1 MLQPQGSQQP
11 AARSLQPAIQ
21 SAPPIAM
28 HGGPPN
34 MMRPQGS
41 WIPERARNNAPPGA
55 GGGHS
60 SVVGGPSTS
69 IPTTNNI
76 LNAEAIAAP
85 AIRSTARHGVAAYPA
100 LPTPTSLRL
109 GALQQ
114 QQQQQ
119 LHPPH
124 PPLQTSGNPNAG
136 FPNSPSPYGYRNPI
150 TPVPSPL
157 PILGSGTGVSDKA
170 KFMSKMSEIYD
181 RATSHKNCVSIEEV
195 DRRIKEATNGMQ
207 QETLALRKEVS
218 ALRKLMVRKERSVE
232 IGDGDGDGDVTM
244 ESVLP
249 PTAADGEGP
258 AATLKGPVLPELP
271 RVEPP
276 TPQSERPSVAVPDAL
291 AASING
297 RVVVSE
303 KGKGKERDSPKDMIS
318 DKETPPK

>member
-1 MLQPQGSQQP
+1 
-11 AARSLQPAIQ
+11 
-21 SAPPIAM
+21 
-28 HGGPPN
+28 
-34 MMRPQGS
+34 
-41 WIPERARNNAPPGA
+41 
-55 GGGHS
+55 
-60 SVVGGPSTS
+60 
-69 IPTTNNI
+69 
-76 LNAEAIAAP
+76 
-85 AIRSTARHGVAAYPA
+85 
-100 LPTPTSLRL
+100 
-109 GALQQ
+109 
-114 QQQQQ
+114 
-119 LHPPH
+119 
-124 PPLQTSGNPNAG
+124 
-136 FPNSPSPYGYRNPI
+136 
-150 TPVPSPL
+150 
-157 PILGSGTGVSDKA
+157 
-170 KFMSKMSEIYD
+170 MSKMSEIYD

-195 DRRIKEATNGMQ
+195 ERRIKEATNGMQ

-258 AATLKGPVLPELP
+258 AATLKGPPVLPELP

-297 RVVVSE
+297 RVVVGE

>member
-1 MLQPQGSQQP
+1 
-11 AARSLQPAIQ
+11 
-21 SAPPIAM
+21 
-28 HGGPPN
+28 

-41 WIPERARNNAPPGA
+41 WIPERARNNAPLGA
-55 GGGHS
+55 GGGHP
-60 SVVGGPSTS
+60 SVVGGPSTLIS
-69 IPTTNNI
+69 TTNNI

-119 LHPPH
+119 LHPHH
-124 PPLQTSGNPNAG
+124 PPLQTSANPNAA

-157 PILGSGTGVSDKA
+157 PVLGSGAGVSDKA

-232 IGDGDGDGDVTM
+232 IGDGDGDVNM

-249 PTAADGEGP
+249 PTTAAAAVAGEGP
-258 AATLKGPVLPELP
+258 AATSLTGPVLPELP
-271 RVEPP
+271 RIEPP
-276 TPQSERPSVAVPDAL
+276 TPESERPSVPDAL
-291 AASING
+291 AATVNG
-297 RVVVSE
+297 RAVVTE
-303 KGKGKERDSPKDMIS
+303 KGKGKGKERDSPKDMLS